1 MKKSYALVALLTI
14 SLMLGSC
21 GSQAKTTQ
29 SSSVTSKTNKV
40 AKQSRSSSST
50 TTKKTQKHS
59 TQNIAVKTRDKE
71 KIAVML
77 FQMCYPDDDIMQEIN
92 FGIWQNDGGNFVG
105 NGGPACIVS
114 YQIEGNNVKYS
125 RKANKHYPPF
135 KTISLA
141 ELEQRYYSTP
151 AQVKQVDDIIVKI
164 HQGQK
169 SPQSFDSTHGK
180 VHLTTDAEAIAY
192 ATKKQGDQGWTVHVK
207 NVEGNNTYWSLDNAD
222 GKNIGLKSDGTFA
235 SDTDG
240 DGSYNVP
247 AGW

>member
-105 NGGPACIVS
+105 NGD
-114 YQIEGNNVKYS
+114 
-125 RKANKHYPPF
+125 RK
-135 KTISLA
+135 S
-141 ELEQRYYSTP
+141 
-151 AQVKQVDDIIVKI
+151 VV
-164 HQGQK
+164 
-169 SPQSFDSTHGK
+169 
-180 VHLTTDAEAIAY
+180 
-192 ATKKQGDQGWTVHVK
+192 
-207 NVEGNNTYWSLDNAD
+207 
-222 GKNIGLKSDGTFA
+222 
-235 SDTDG
+235 
-240 DGSYNVP
+240 
-247 AGW
+247 